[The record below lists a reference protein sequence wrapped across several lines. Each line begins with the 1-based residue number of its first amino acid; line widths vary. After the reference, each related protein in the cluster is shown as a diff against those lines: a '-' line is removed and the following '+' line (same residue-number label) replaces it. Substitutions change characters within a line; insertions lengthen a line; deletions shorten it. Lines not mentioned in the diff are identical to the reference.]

1 MDKRLC
7 IMDCNNKNG
16 LIFELCSYKEYNN
29 NVVKYKINFG
39 NYYERHKN
47 YVRWQDLQRGGDLWN
62 LK

>member
-1 MDKRLC
+1 MF
-7 IMDCNNKNG
+7 I
-16 LIFELCSYKEYNN
+16 YKEYNN